1 MRSGPCEAAIVRSPA
16 WMAAY
21 AVTLVLLG
29 AAYTT
34 LVFSGPRV
42 ALLFAVAA
50 LAAVLVAMVLALK
63 R

>member
-1 MRSGPCEAAIVRSPA
+1 
-16 WMAAY
+16 MAAY
-21 AVTLVLLG
+21 AVTLILLG
-29 AAYTT
+29 AAYAT

-42 ALLFAVAA
+42 ALLFAAAA

>member
-1 MRSGPCEAAIVRSPA
+1 MRSPA

-29 AAYTT
+29 ASYGALILT
-34 LVFSGPRV
+34 GPKV
-42 ALLFAVAA
+42 ALIFALAALVTVVLAAA
-50 LAAVLVAMVLALK
+50 LAFL

>member
-1 MRSGPCEAAIVRSPA
+1 MRSPA

-29 AAYTT
+29 AAYAT

>member
-1 MRSGPCEAAIVRSPA
+1 MRSPA
-16 WMAAY
+16 WMVAY

-29 AAYTT
+29 AAYAT

-50 LAAVLVAMVLALK
+50 LVAVLVAVLLALK

>member
-1 MRSGPCEAAIVRSPA
+1 VRSPA

-29 AAYTT
+29 AAYAT